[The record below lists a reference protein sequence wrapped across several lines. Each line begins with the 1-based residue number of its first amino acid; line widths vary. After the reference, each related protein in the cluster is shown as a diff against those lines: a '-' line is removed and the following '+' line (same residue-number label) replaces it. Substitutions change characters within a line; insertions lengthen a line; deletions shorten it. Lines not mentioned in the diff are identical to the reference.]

1 MPKDAQ
7 WLFRYDTMTAQ
18 ERFRR
23 YLQERKF
30 YTSLPRKL
38 DQAEKDWHRK
48 QQDLN
53 PKPVYKEEGT
63 FGQEGWSISYS
74 HPSVKKDD

>member
-1 MPKDAQ
+1 
-7 WLFRYDTMTAQ
+7 MTER

-38 DQAEKDWHRK
+38 DQAEKDWHKK
-48 QQDLN
+48 QQNLN
-53 PKPVYKEEGT
+53 PQSVYKEKGK

-74 HPSVKKDD
+74 HPSVKNHD